1 MFAKHSSQTSVE
13 DSFNSCP
20 INPLVMTFEILY
32 AKANLPQVGPVSRFH
47 FEELTLQRWKQEL
60 SLQAGGM
67 MEELWLPSRKQ
78 LCVGAD
84 GQRILVPAKASM
96 AQGPRSLS
104 EPSLCPRN
112 RQHPE

>member
-1 MFAKHSSQTSVE
+1 
-13 DSFNSCP
+13 
-20 INPLVMTFEILY
+20 
-32 AKANLPQVGPVSRFH
+32 
-47 FEELTLQRWKQEL
+47 
-60 SLQAGGM
+60 